1 MITQMS
7 RRACFNSVNNLTL
20 DGVIP
25 VFRSALFVITAAS
38 LLVGGTALSG
48 EIYKW
53 TDADGDVHYGDRP
66 IGTDV
71 ERLDMI
77 STSTD
82 NDTVQASIEARY
94 DREAARSEARSKRA
108 EDEQAAAE
116 AEVEAAQRNVKCQ
129 ESRTRMQT
137 YLQSR
142 RLYQQDDAGERVY
155 LDEDQT
161 MQARA
166 DAQEM
171 IQKYCD

>member
-1 MITQMS
+1 MVTQIS
-7 RRACFNSVNNLTL
+7 RRACLNGANSLALVGL
-20 DGVIP
+20 IP
-25 VFRSALFVITAAS
+25 VFRNALIVITTAS

-66 IGTDV
+66 IGTDI

-82 NDTVQASIEARY
+82 NDAIQASIAARH
-94 DREAARSEARSKRA
+94 DREAARSEARSKRD
-108 EDEQAAAE
+108 EDNQAAAD
-116 AEVEAAQRNVKCQ
+116 AKAEAAQRGVKCQ
-129 ESRTRMQT
+129 ESRSQMQT

-142 RLYQQDDAGERVY
+142 RLYKQDDAGERVY

-166 DAQEM
+166 DTQEM